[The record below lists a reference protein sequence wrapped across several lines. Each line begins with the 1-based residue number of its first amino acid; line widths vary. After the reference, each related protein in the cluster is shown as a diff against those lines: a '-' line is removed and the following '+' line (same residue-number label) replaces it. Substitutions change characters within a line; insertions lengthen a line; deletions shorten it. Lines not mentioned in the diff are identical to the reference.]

1 MPAVVSSF
9 SQASS
14 PGAAVSEIV
23 KQLHHA
29 AHGQPIAGGFLQA
42 TVQFDIGALT
52 RELAEALPGVPFVG
66 VTTCQGL
73 ATDRHRTARGPA
85 LSGLWLLGSDV
96 RMQVATTREPERVGS
111 GAGLARTASAGS
123 LATGRQRFVVL
134 HATPGHEERLLEEI
148 GPLVGDGVPLLGGS
162 AADDD
167 LSGKWAVFGPGGFAA
182 GKGAVLAVVDWPGR
196 AVVAM
201 HSTAM
206 VTPTHGKVTRAEGRT
221 VYEIDGQPAAEVYDR
236 WLGGALSK
244 ALGAGGTILS
254 DTTLAPLGVRRPGA
268 GIGSHVLIHP
278 EAVVSGSNAM
288 TTFKAVAPGQEVYLM
303 KASKAAFLGRPA
315 SVVERL
321 LADARIKPTH
331 LRGALLVYCAGCMLT
346 VHDSTSL
353 MLDGFTG
360 ALGHVPYVAGYFFG
374 EQGCEVS
381 GGKAEHGNLMTG
393 VLLLSA

>member
-1 MPAVVSSF
+1 MPAVVSTHST
-9 SQASS
+9 A
-14 PGAAVSEIV
+14 PTAADAVRDLV
-23 KQLHHA
+23 DQLREG

-42 TVQFDIGALT
+42 SVRYDVGALS
-52 RELAEALPGVPFVG
+52 RALAEALPGVPFVG
-66 VTTCQGL
+66 VTTCQGT
-73 ATDRHRTARGPA
+73 ATDRLRTDGVPA
-85 LSGLWLLGSDV
+85 LSGLWLLGDDV
-96 RMQVATTREPERVGS
+96 RFQVATTREPERVGS
-111 GAGLARTASAGS
+111 GAGLARSASGGS
-123 LATGRQRFVVL
+123 MAPGRQRFVVL
-134 HATPGHEERLLEEI
+134 HATPGHEERLLEEV
-148 GPLVGDGVPLLGGS
+148 GPLVGDGVPLLGGT

-201 HSTAM
+201 HSTAL

-221 VYEIDGQPAAEVYDR
+221 VFEIDGQPAAEVYDR

-244 ALGAGGTILS
+244 ALGAGGSILS
-254 DTTLAPLGVRRPGA
+254 DTSLTPLGVHRPGA
-268 GIGSHVLIHP
+268 GTGSHVLIHP

-288 TTFKAVAPGQEVYLM
+288 TTFKAVAPGQEVFLM
-303 KASKAAFLGRPA
+303 KATKAAFLGRPA

-321 LADARIKPTH
+321 LADARIKPAH

-346 VHDSTSL
+346 VHESTSL
-353 MLDGFTG
+353 MLDGFQG
-360 ALGHVPYVAGYFFG
+360 AVGKTPFIAGYFFG